1 MGLPSVRQ
9 GPRRQSSLWLPTP
22 MRSGASLERNWA
34 AHCRTST
41 HTLGI
46 DVISPGSRSQLI
58 RAKAAPAPLPAGP
71 GGRSERG
78 EAGEGGGDCYEA
90 GRKLV
95 PVCQKPTL
103 LSNIH
108 KHWEGSL
115 NIINYLITM
124 GGGVCGELVYLP
136 STDWSTQDPNAI

>member
-1 MGLPSVRQ
+1 MHAKLP
-9 GPRRQSSLWLPTP
+9 
-22 MRSGASLERNWA
+22 
-34 AHCRTST
+34 H
-41 HTLGI
+41 
-46 DVISPGSRSQLI
+46 LI

-78 EAGEGGGDCYEA
+78 EAGGEGGWDCYES

-95 PVCQKPTL
+95 PVRQKPTL

-115 NIINYLITM
+115 NTINYLM
-124 GGGVCGELVYLP
+124 PRGEGVWGARV
-136 STDWSTQDPNAI
+136 STTLQH

>member
-1 MGLPSVRQ
+1 MHAKLP
-9 GPRRQSSLWLPTP
+9 
-22 MRSGASLERNWA
+22 
-34 AHCRTST
+34 H
-41 HTLGI
+41 
-46 DVISPGSRSQLI
+46 LI
-58 RAKAAPAPLPAGP
+58 RATAAPAPLPAGP

-78 EAGEGGGDCYEA
+78 EAGGEGGGDCYES